1 MELYPNPD
9 AAWHSS
15 CHDVRN
21 YLSWEATA
29 GTFFAR
35 MMDGL
40 IEGGTLEISSW
51 MQLRSPY
58 TSYLEQGSREDFVS
72 ALCQDGLAWWFNM
85 EIPCLVAHL
94 TALQSLPQSTPAPSR
109 LLFLMEAA
117 KVFISPENLDHFFEA
132 FLKEDDLEA
141 ACAAAGAGVA
151 SVWDSGT
158 DFERQESWYGRILQL
173 LEKGDRLSSLAK
185 TSILGFK
192 GFVEITYRGD
202 LAAVVETLRSQQRW
216 AEKAG
221 STSLRVFHA
230 AVLGH
235 CAIFAG
241 DLPRAEVILFEA
253 SPLCGLPETSYICNV
268 YFQITMGLFH
278 IVRGNA
284 VEAGRILREI
294 TQHPFFDFLPPSI
307 WLFGNSELLLAHSF
321 LGDMEAV
328 AALSGRIQERT
339 VREQN
344 HFHNGYAHFN
354 RGIASLIS
362 GKPYKA
368 LIHGN
373 EAMESAQ
380 RSRSPIPEQMAAFL
394 IGVALSDLGRKD
406 EALAHF
412 STWVSRWEENGFHL
426 FAFAGA
432 LEIADVHL
440 KKGNKEQAKKS
451 YFKALSFLP
460 PGEEAPVVGR
470 PAGFLE
476 KLKRSLDSDR
486 SGAETRED
494 MEDAAIRIET
504 FGELVIRIGDRTIY
518 DGKWP
523 GARTKNLLKALIVC
537 GGTSVSSDFLVDT
550 LWPEA
555 DGDMAMRNLKVTLSR
570 LRRVGCRKGEEP
582 LPWIKVRARHVSL
595 VNSLCVVDSIGFRRK
610 LGAALKE
617 EKNIDLLLRALD
629 LYKDDFLAHERN
641 ETWIIRHRELLREEF
656 MKGVISLSKACLKA
670 GKPEVAVPYLQKAFD
685 ADPLN
690 GEVSANLMRCH
701 LEMGSRSEALKVFN
715 KAKQIL
721 KKELGIEPGPSL
733 IALAREAGLRDL

>member
-1 MELYPNPD
+1 VDLYPNPD

-21 YLSWEATA
+21 NLSWAATA
-29 GTFFAR
+29 GAFFSR
-35 MMDGL
+35 MTNGL

-51 MQLRSPY
+51 MQLKSPY
-58 TSYLEQGSREDFVS
+58 ASYLEQGSRENFVS
-72 ALCQDGLAWWFNM
+72 ALCREGLAWWFNM

-94 TALQSLPQSTPAPSR
+94 AALESLPQNTPTPSR

-117 KVFISPENLDHFFEA
+117 KVFMSPENLDHSFET
-132 FLKEDDLEA
+132 FLQEDDLEA

-158 DFERQESWYGRILQL
+158 DFERQETWYSRIVRL
-173 LEKGDRLSSLAK
+173 LEKADRLSPLAK
-185 TSILGFK
+185 SSLLGFK
-192 GFVEITYRGD
+192 GFVEITYQGD
-202 LAAVVETLRSQQRW
+202 LAGAMETLRSQQRW

-268 YFQITMGLFH
+268 YFQITLGLFQ
-278 IVRGNA
+278 IVQGNA
-284 VEAGRILREI
+284 AEAGRILQEI
-294 TQHPFFDFLPPSI
+294 TRHPFFDILPPSI

-339 VREQN
+339 IREQN

-354 RGIASLIS
+354 RGIASLLS

-380 RSRSPIPEQMAAFL
+380 RSKSPIPEQMAAFL
-394 IGVALSDLGRKD
+394 IGVALSDLGRRD
-406 EALAHF
+406 EAMEHF
-412 STWVSRWEENGFHL
+412 STWVSQWEKNGFYL

-432 LEIADVHL
+432 IEIANLHL
-440 KKGNKEQAKKS
+440 KEGRQEEARKS
-451 YFKALSFLP
+451 YGKAVSFLP

-476 KLKRSLDSDR
+476 NLKRSLYSDL
-486 SGAETRED
+486 SGAETWED
-494 MEDAAIRIET
+494 MENAAIRIET

-595 VNSLCVVDSIGFRRK
+595 VNSLCVVDSIRFRRK

-617 EKNIDLLLRALD
+617 EKNIDLLLQALD
-629 LYKDDFLAHERN
+629 LYKDDFLGHERN
-641 ETWIIRHRELLREEF
+641 EAWIIRHRELLREEF
-656 MKGVISLSKACLKA
+656 MKGVISLSNACLKA

-701 LEMGSRSEALKVFN
+701 LEMGSRSGALKVFN

-721 KKELGIEPGPSL
+721 MRELGIKPGPTL
-733 IALAREAGLRDL
+733 ITLAREAGLRDL